1 MAISRFLR
9 GARVPFDGFAYLR
22 KHPTLW
28 PFVLPA
34 ALVNVFITGAAL
46 VVLVLLAIVLI
57 NWVVPMFGDGFW
69 QTVLMVLVIVAV
81 VAVVV
86 GLTIVCWLLMQ
97 NIISGH
103 LLSKLAERVEK
114 QLGLGEDEINAVPF
128 VRQVTDGVYDTALV
142 LGIQGAAFAVQF
154 VPGIGTLVG
163 VPAALAADAYVFGSD
178 FLNHPLNLRGMSF
191 KERRAFIRKHT
202 AETIG
207 VGALSLPL
215 GLIPLVGG
223 LVMACSVIG
232 AVRLYREL
240 SEKAQAVE

>member
-1 MAISRFLR
+1 MAITRFLR
-9 GARVPFDGFAYLR
+9 GTRAPFDGFAYLR
-22 KHPTLW
+22 RHPSLW

-46 VVLVLLAIVLI
+46 LVLVLLAIVLI
-57 NWVVPMFGDGFW
+57 NYVVPMFGDGFW

-86 GLTIVCWLLMQ
+86 GLTVVCWLLMQ

-103 LLSKLAERVEK
+103 LLSKLAERVEH
-114 QLGLGEDEINAVPF
+114 QLGLGEDAIRPVPF

-142 LGIQGAAFAVQF
+142 LGIHGAAFAIQF
-154 VPGIGTLVG
+154 VPVLGAAVG

-178 FLNHPLNLRGMSF
+178 FINHPLNLRGMSF
-191 KERRAFIRKHT
+191 KERRAFIRRHT
-202 AETIG
+202 AETVG
-207 VGALSLPL
+207 VGAVTLPL
-215 GLIPLVGG
+215 GLIPVVGG

-240 SEKAQAVE
+240 SERVDQPA